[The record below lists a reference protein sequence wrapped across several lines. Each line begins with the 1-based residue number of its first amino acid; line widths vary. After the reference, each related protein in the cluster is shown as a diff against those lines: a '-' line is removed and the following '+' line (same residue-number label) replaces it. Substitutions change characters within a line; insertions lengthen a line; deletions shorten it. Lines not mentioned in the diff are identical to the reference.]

1 MSSYLVEL
9 LVFCQRC
16 FNSDLFAIVFFTLL
30 TKLILF
36 PVTLY
41 THHNSL
47 KMVSLMPS
55 LNHLQVKYY
64 GDKDTI
70 AEETQKLYK
79 QKGYHPILSTI
90 PMFIQLALLIGV
102 IDAVRELLAGTES
115 MLSAYP
121 SQLGGISLLMPLAAG
136 GSAAGSG
143 AKPLQ
148 PLAERTDQS
157 QSVDDQWPIHR
168 HFPCA
173 GCLCPDGC
181 RRLLDCQ

>member
-115 MLSAYP
+115 MLSVPARSSRTASITP
-121 SQLGGISLLMPLAAG
+121 ISRASWMNMGMVLRMG
-136 GSAAGSG
+136 
-143 AKPLQ
+143 
-148 PLAERTDQS
+148 
-157 QSVDDQWPIHR
+157 W
-168 HFPCA
+168 
-173 GCLCPDGC
+173 
-181 RRLLDCQ
+181 